1 MSARG
6 GNAADTNDPSWTAWK
21 PIASPG
27 GSVAIRSRYVQ
38 YKADLSTTAPA
49 LTPALQDVAFTYGTT
64 SSDIVAAA
72 VPVGAC
78 ISTAHACVA
87 IPVNFTRTDA
97 TPVRAYSAVVHLS
110 PELAA
115 CGAGLTQGTYLNS
128 VGFSV
133 FKVVDRGGGVYQVD
147 ESIFGGTCGATGDGT
162 LFTLHLGSAAASGT
176 GTVTLDSVR
185 VRDCDN
191 APVPG
196 DAGAPASLP
205 IDNTAPAALTG
216 LTAALGTVGSDHD
229 GRLALTVSFTPPGDG
244 SAVEVYRK
252 AYGNY
257 PGYGPGGSV
266 PPTPADYPPSGW
278 TATAVTASGQSD
290 DPPARDFWYY
300 VAYTLDDCGNMTASP
315 VSGGALNYLLG
326 DVVDGVSE
334 CAGNNLVD
342 MADVSLLGTN
352 YGRPVG
358 PGGAPACL
366 DVGPT
371 TDYARRSRP
380 VPDGLVEFEDLV
392 LFALNYGWTGSA
404 PGVLPVARGGGRVL
418 AAATADAVALA
429 VPALP
434 AVGGTFAVAVQASGA
449 GDLQALSL
457 ALAYDPAVVEMMGA
471 EAGPLLAAQAAP
483 AVVLSPRAGRVDLA
497 LLGSGAGL
505 TGAGELATVRFRVL
519 ATGDPQLGIAAAEGR
534 DGSNQKVAV
543 GRTVAVAAALPT
555 VTQLKGATPN
565 PFSQTATLSF
575 SLAQG
580 GPVEL
585 AIYSVGGRRVRTL
598 ARDVREPGEYSV
610 VWNGR
615 DDGGNAVAAG
625 VYYAYLLT
633 AQGRF
638 HRTITYLK

>member
-1 MSARG
+1 V
-6 GNAADTNDPSWTAWK
+6 DE
-21 PIASPG
+21 
-27 GSVAIRSRYVQ
+27 AI
-38 YKADLSTTAPA
+38 L
-49 LTPALQDVAFTYGTT
+49 
-64 SSDIVAAA
+64 
-72 VPVGAC
+72 
-78 ISTAHACVA
+78 
-87 IPVNFTRTDA
+87 
-97 TPVRAYSAVVHLS
+97 
-110 PELAA
+110 
-115 CGAGLTQGTYLNS
+115 GAG
-128 VGFSV
+128 
-133 FKVVDRGGGVYQVD
+133 
-147 ESIFGGTCGATGDGT
+147 CGPTGDGT
-162 LFTLHLGSAAASGT
+162 LFTLWLGSAAASGT

-196 DAGAPASLP
+196 DAGAPATIP
-205 IDNTAPAALTG
+205 IDNTAPAALAG

-229 GRLALTVSFTPPGDG
+229 GRLALTVGFTPPGDG

-252 AYGNY
+252 AYGNH
-257 PGYGPGGSV
+257 PGYGPGGAA
-266 PPTPADYPPSGW
+266 PPPPADYPPSGW
-278 TATAVTASGQSD
+278 APTAVTASGQSD

-300 VAYTLDDCGNMTASP
+300 VAYTIDGCGNVTASP
-315 VSGGALNYLLG
+315 VTGGALNYLLG

-342 MADVSLLGTN
+342 MADVSLLGNN

-358 PGGAPACL
+358 TGGAPGCL

-371 TDYARRSRP
+371 TDYAPRSRP

-392 LFALNYGWTGSA
+392 LFALNYGWTGAA
-404 PGVLPVARGGGRVL
+404 PGVLPAARGGGRLL

-434 AVGGTFAVAVQASGA
+434 AVGGTFAVAVQASGT

-457 ALAYDPAVVEMMGA
+457 ALAYDPAVVEMVGA
-471 EAGPLLAAQAAP
+471 EAGPLLAAQTAP
-483 AVVLSPRAGRVDLA
+483 AVVLSPRAGRVDVA
-497 LLGSGAGL
+497 LLGRGAGL

-534 DGSNQKVAV
+534 DGTNQKVAV
-543 GRTVAVAAALPT
+543 GRTVAAAAALPT

-610 VWNGR
+610 LWNGR
-615 DDGGNAVAAG
+615 DDDGNAMPAG
-625 VYYAYLLT
+625 VYFVRMQAAQARFSRPVVLL
-633 AQGRF
+633 
-638 HRTITYLK
+638 K